1 MDRRAF
7 VVFLI
12 VNLLILGVLNF
23 NAEATS
29 ELKEIE
35 RLTEM
40 ERAKPEE
47 KIVRPE
53 VEYIAGGYRN
63 PFKKL
68 IEKTDIKSEVNQAAQ
83 KPKQEEMPPPPW
95 FTVQGI
101 VWGGDFPQAIIDNKV
116 VKAGDSIEGYLI
128 KDISKEGVTL
138 LFKGFEYKLSSP
150 ATGGKI

>member
-12 VNLLILGVLNF
+12 VSLLILGVLNF
-23 NAEATS
+23 NAQATS
-29 ELKEIE
+29 EFKEIE

-47 KIVRPE
+47 KIVRPQ
-53 VEYIAGGYRN
+53 VEYSAGGYRN

-68 IEKTDIKSEVNQAAQ
+68 IEKADIKSEVNQAAQ
-83 KPKQEEMPPPPW
+83 KPKQEEMPPPPQ

-116 VKAGDSIEGYLI
+116 VKAGDSIEGYVI